1 MDFTKYNQIP
11 TEFATAKEI
20 GLAAATLCAMARRG
34 MVEVQDGSPKRYR
47 RIVSILPRILEV
59 LEANKD
65 KYREYFTLRK
75 KDERLGMFCRVKNGE
90 ILDCWDKKYDLTDVI
105 QVDFG
110 KVIIDLGE

>member
-1 MDFTKYNQIP
+1 MDLSKYNQIP

-34 MVEVQDGSPKRYR
+34 MVEVQECSPKKYR
-47 RIVSILPRILEV
+47 RCNSILPRILEV
-59 LEANKD
+59 LDANKD
-65 KYREYFTLRK
+65 KYGEYFTLRK
-75 KDERLGMFCRVKNGE
+75 KGEKLGMFCRVKNGE
-90 ILDCWDKKYDLTDVI
+90 ILDCWDKKYDLTNVN